1 MNLFQ
6 ELKRRKVFKT
16 VGVYA
21 AASLIIIQVADIV
34 FPRLLLP
41 DWTVTF
47 VIVLVIL
54 GFPITFFLS
63 WTYDLKHDNTNNNH
77 PEYNNDVTSKKWSLT
92 KKILFPLTG
101 LVLTIIG
108 GAFWFI
114 YPFLTIGMGN
124 EKEYDASIAIL
135 YMDNISPDEKSYFA
149 DGLTE
154 ELITRLSRIQNLKV
168 RPRTDVAIFKNRTA
182 TMDEIS
188 KKLSVNYIVEGSV
201 KIIDDNLRV
210 NVMLFDIAKNN
221 SIWSDSYNNTLQ
233 DILHV
238 QDEIASS
245 IVAKL
250 NETLTITKSDLI
262 ATEQKSTENLEAYN
276 LVMKAFQYINNPI
289 YTEKKLSEII
299 EPLAQKAIK
308 LDSTYS
314 DAYAISALAKLYKWS
329 DRPTVEGSAL
339 RKEEINDKAM
349 ANFHANTA
357 MYYDE
362 NNILAS
368 VSVIVIS
375 TLWDISY
382 ELSETQK
389 IFNARNMMIETKRL
403 LNKYP
408 DDIFCQTIYA
418 FLQGIK
424 NNILNAEEEEYQEPL
439 DRMLKVHQ
447 KLKDNNFVYNHPTEK
462 MAAAFIFNMVPQLYA
477 RIGKGNQGVKFVK
490 DNKHNFCSDGTYN
503 CLNSQILTQIGN
515 GFYHNFE
522 YEDALVIINIILSQ
536 TEDDLIAVGNTIN
549 DKKIPYYRSGMIY
562 MKWGEYDKAIDGF
575 TKALKLSYKNE
586 DDQWWKT
593 HYYRRLG
600 LVYYLKGD
608 YVNASKKYLEAYK
621 LSTPIKDDNIIETIK
636 VLCSHGYVEELLGNH
651 ELAKEKMDE
660 CANWASDNF
669 IKKSD
674 DYPGDVAY
682 QTIWPLYLYHK
693 NINQLEKASKYLTMA
708 YDTIGKKAKD
718 KYHTHTEKDSD
729 PYFFYCRDIIKAY
742 ESSLNQ

>member
-314 DAYAISALAKLYKWS
+314 DAYAISALAKLYKWM
-329 DRPTVEGSAL
+329 DKPTVEGSAL
-339 RKEEINDKAM
+339 REEEINDKAM
-349 ANFHANTA
+349 ANYHANTA
-357 MYYDE
+357 IYYDE

>member
-21 AASLIIIQVADIV
+21 AASLIIIQVTDIV

-47 VIVLVIL
+47 VIVLVII

-63 WTYDLKHDNTNNNH
+63 WTYDLKHDDTDINP
-77 PEYNNDVTSKKWSLT
+77 PEYKNDIASKKGSLT

-101 LVLTIIG
+101 LILTIIG

-114 YPFLTIGMGN
+114 YPFLTIGMGD

-135 YMDNISPDEKSYFA
+135 YMENISPDEKSYFA

-168 RPRTDVAIFKNRTA
+168 RPRTDVAFFKNKIA

-210 NVMLFDIAKNN
+210 NVSLFDIDKDDVT
-221 SIWSDSYNNTLQ
+221 WSDSYNNILK
-233 DILHV
+233 DILNV
-238 QDEIASS
+238 QDEIANS
-245 IVAKL
+245 IVSKL
-250 NETLTITKSDLI
+250 NEKLTITKSDLI

-276 LVMKAFQYINNPI
+276 LVMNAFQHINNPI
-289 YTEKKLSEII
+289 YTERKLGEII
-299 EPLAQKAIK
+299 GPLAQKAIK

-314 DAYAISALAKLYKWS
+314 DAYAISALAKLYKWM
-329 DRPTVEGSAL
+329 DRPTVEGTAL
-339 RKEEINDKAM
+339 REEEINDQAM

-357 MYYDE
+357 LHYDE

-368 VSVIVIS
+368 VLFIIIS
-375 TLWDISY
+375 TQWDMSY
-382 ELSETQK
+382 ELSDTQK
-389 IFNARNMMIETKRL
+389 IINARNMMIETKRL
-403 LNKYP
+403 LNKNP
-408 DDIFCQTIYA
+408 DNIFCQTVYA
-418 FLQGIK
+418 FIQLMK
-424 NNILNAEEEEYQEPL
+424 NNILNAEDEEYQEPL

-447 KLKDNNFVYNHPTEK
+447 KLKNNNFVYNHPTEK
-462 MAAAFIFNMVPQLYA
+462 MAVSIIFEFVPQLYA
-477 RIGKGNQGVKFVK
+477 RIGKGNQGMQFVK

-503 CLNSQILTQIGN
+503 CLNTDILVSIGT
-515 GFYHNFE
+515 GFYQSFD
-522 YEDALVIINIILSQ
+522 YENALEIINLILSQ
-536 TEDDLIAVGNTIN
+536 SEENLLSVGNTI
-549 DKKIPYYRSGMIY
+549 DAKKQPYYRSGMIY
-562 MKWGEYDKAIDGF
+562 MKWGDYDKAIDGF

-586 DDQWWKT
+586 DDQWWNA

-600 LVYYLKGD
+600 LVYFYKGD
-608 YVNASKKYLEAYK
+608 YINASKNYLESYRLSETLDDYK
-621 LSTPIKDDNIIETIK
+621 KYSIKA
-636 VLCSHGYVEELLGNH
+636 LCSYGYVEQLLGNH
-651 ELAKEKMDE
+651 NLAKEKMSE
-660 CANWASDNF
+660 CSSWVLENRKE
-669 IKKSD
+669 IED
-674 DYPGDVAY
+674 DHDTYE
-682 QTIWPLYLYHK
+682 TIWPLYLYQK
-693 NINQLEKASKYLTMA
+693 QLKQQNKASKYLLMA
-708 YDTIGKKAKD
+708 YEIVGKRKIE
-718 KYHTHTEKDSD
+718 KYHTHTEKDTD

-742 ESSLNQ
+742 ESNLNQ